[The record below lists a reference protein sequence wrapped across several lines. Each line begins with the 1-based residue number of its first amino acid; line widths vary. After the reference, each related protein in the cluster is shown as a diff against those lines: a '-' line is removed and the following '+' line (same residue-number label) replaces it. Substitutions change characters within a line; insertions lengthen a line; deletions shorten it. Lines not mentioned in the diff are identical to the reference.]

1 MFGTILTVITTCMQI
16 YVFWRLCSVRIVRKH
31 VSLNVII
38 AAGVALWA
46 IFLFGRSAG
55 HDQVGTLYQIL
66 EFFAM
71 NWIASLFLI
80 SVSLLLIDIVTLFGF
95 ILPQYSSRLR
105 GWALITGIVL
115 SVFALIQGLRSP
127 VISEYEVVLPNLPKT
142 LDGTVAVALSD
153 LHLGSLIGKEWLKDR
168 IIQVKEQKPDIILF
182 LGDVFEGHGAS
193 EEQFITLFKQ
203 LSAPLGV
210 WAVSGN
216 HDYHRNNEPDLLEK
230 AGFRLLKNEWVE
242 ISPGFFLS
250 GVENLS
256 RRSRNTNE
264 DDPIAKALSDL
275 PAGATIFL
283 SHIPWYAERI
293 SEAGVG
299 LMLSGH
305 THGGQI
311 WPFKYLELSRYP
323 LMEGRYEV
331 NGMTVLVCRG
341 TGTWG
346 PRMRLWK
353 PGEIL
358 RITLRVV
365 K

>member
-1 MFGTILTVITTCMQI
+1 MFGTILTVLTTSMQI
-16 YVFWRLCSVRIVRKH
+16 YVFWRICSIRIIREH
-31 VSLNVII
+31 VSRNIII
-38 AAGVALWA
+38 ATGVILW
-46 IFLFGRSAG
+46 ILFLFGRSAG
-55 HDQVGTLYQIL
+55 RDQVGTLDTTL

-71 NWIASLFLI
+71 NWIAFLFLI
-80 SVSLLLIDIVTLFGF
+80 SVSLLLIDIVTFFGF
-95 ILPQYSSRLR
+95 IFPQFSSRLR
-105 GWALITGIVL
+105 GWALTTGIVL
-115 SVFALIQGLRSP
+115 SLVALIQGLRPP
-127 VISEYEVVLPNLPKT
+127 VISEYEVIVPNLPRT
-142 LDGTVAVALSD
+142 LDGTVVVALSD

-168 IIQVKEQKPDIILF
+168 ITQVKKQKPDIILF

-193 EEQFITLFKQ
+193 EEQFIALFKQ
-203 LSAPLGV
+203 LSAPLGI

-216 HDYHRNNEPDLLEK
+216 HDSRGNDGQDLFEK

-242 ISPGFFLS
+242 ISPGFVLS
-250 GVENLS
+250 GVEDLN

-264 DDPIAKALSDL
+264 NDPIVKALSDL

-283 SHIPWYAERI
+283 SHTPWYAERI
-293 SEAGVG
+293 SEAGIG

-311 WPFKYLELSRYP
+311 WPFDYLVRNRYP
-323 LMEGRYEV
+323 LLEGRYEV
-331 NGMTVLVCRG
+331 NGMTVLVSRG

-346 PRMRLWK
+346 PRMRLWQ

-358 RITLRVV
+358 RVTLRAG